1 MYEKDIL
8 KLNDELVLNDKN
20 EIENINDVFLF
31 EKKEQSAVKS
41 CKLISYLQYEN
52 DNIDKEIER
61 LQALKT
67 RNDKKIQSV
76 KNYVYYCSK
85 ELGTKSFGNYTVQT
99 RTTKAVEV
107 DSVDIEK
114 VPSEFVN
121 VREVKTIS
129 KTKIKEYLEQPVF
142 INQETGEMVENQLPW
157 ARIVENKSIV
167 IK

>member
-1 MYEKDIL
+1 MFEKDII
-8 KLNDELVLNDKN
+8 KLNEELDNNNND
-20 EIENINDVFLF
+20 IENIDTLFLL
-31 EKKEQSAVKS
+31 EKKEQSAIKS

-85 ELGTKSFGNYTVQT
+85 ELGTKTFGNYTVQT

-107 DSVDIEK
+107 DPVDIEK

-121 VREVKTIS
+121 IREVKTIS
-129 KTKIKEYLEQPVF
+129 KTKIKDYLEAPAF
-142 INQETGEMVENQLPW
+142 INQETGEMVPNHLDF
-157 ARIVENKSIV
+157 ARIIENKNII